1 MTILATLTLSDAN
14 RSRRLTDEERRRE
27 KLVAKLTEQLA
38 LVRAQLAGE
47 EFAIRVTKWK
57 RDEHGVSQPV
67 MSHRRVRPWYWRG
80 GDGQWLI
87 NVRYGAKI
95 LDLGGGRASVIA
107 GEQASLVGVIEALIA
122 ATHGGELDGAVSAVL
137 AFRPTTRSKAK
148 SIGKA

>member
-14 RSRRLTDEERRRE
+14 RSWRLTDEERRRE

-47 EFAIRVTKWK
+47 EFAIRVTKLK
-57 RDEHGVSQPV
+57 RDEHGGSQPV
-67 MSHRRVRPWYWRG
+67 VSHRRVRPWYWRA

-95 LDLGGGRASVIA
+95 LDLGGGRAAIVA
-107 GEQASLVGVIEALIA
+107 GEQAALVGVIEALIA
-122 ATHGGELDGAVSAVL
+122 ATHGGELDGAMSAVL
-137 AFRPTTRSKAK
+137 GARVMKKAGTK
-148 SIGKA
+148 GPGRT

>member
-14 RSRRLTDEERRRE
+14 RSRRLTDTERRRE

-47 EFAIRVTKWK
+47 EFVVRVTKWK
-57 RDEHGVSQPV
+57 RDEHGVPQPV
-67 MSHRRVRPWYWRG
+67 VSHRRVRPWYWQA

-95 LDLGGGRASVIA
+95 LDLGNGKAAVIA
-107 GEQASLVGVIEALIA
+107 GEQAALVGVIESLIA
-122 ATHGGELDGAVSAVL
+122 ATHGGELDVAVSAVL
-137 AFRPTTRSKAK
+137 GARVIEKVGSKGAAK
-148 SIGKA
+148 G